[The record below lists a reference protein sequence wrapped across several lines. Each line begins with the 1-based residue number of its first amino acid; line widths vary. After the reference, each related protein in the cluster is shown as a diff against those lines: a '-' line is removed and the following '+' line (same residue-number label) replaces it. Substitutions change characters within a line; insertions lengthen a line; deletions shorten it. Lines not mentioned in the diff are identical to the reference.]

1 MVSLYIG
8 VLKDTIIQYSNNFL
22 FTGRR
27 RKPLAPT
34 CNVCLIRDDLTTIW
48 CEVTSSIRTVSSDD
62 NEQDSVTNTSKSVSL
77 KKKDASSSS
86 SDDQQGSNCS
96 SKEAPMKELLL
107 CLRPTSDGTE
117 KVSEDLRF
125 RPNLKKIPR
134 ELESKSDSKQESQD
148 NTSSNGEATT
158 SHSTKSGNKSNHMP
172 VKKRALTQDE
182 SETITSDAIRRSSL
196 TDAPCAKK
204 QLVETTED
212 DAERKTV
219 VESLILMSSN

>member
-1 MVSLYIG
+1 
-8 VLKDTIIQYSNNFL
+8 
-22 FTGRR
+22 
-27 RKPLAPT
+27 
-34 CNVCLIRDDLTTIW
+34 LIRDDLTTIW
-48 CEVTSSIRTVSSDD
+48 CEVTSSIRTVSNEDS
-62 NEQDSVTNTSKSVSL
+62 EQDSVTNTSKSLSL

-125 RPNLKKIPR
+125 IPNLKKIPR
-134 ELESKSDSKQESQD
+134 ELDNKLESKQESQD
-148 NTSSNGEATT
+148 NTSSNGEATA
-158 SHSTKSGNKSNHMP
+158 SHSKKSGNKNNHIP

-182 SETITSDAIRRSSL
+182 SEAIRRSSL

-204 QLVETTED
+204 QLVETAED